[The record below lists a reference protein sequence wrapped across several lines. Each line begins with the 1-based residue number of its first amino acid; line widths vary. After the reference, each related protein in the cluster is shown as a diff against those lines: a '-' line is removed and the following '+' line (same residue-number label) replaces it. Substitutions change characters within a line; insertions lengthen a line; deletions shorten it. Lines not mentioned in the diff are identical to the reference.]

1 MATKQLGII
10 LNGATGRICRTQHMR
25 GGLVPIR
32 DEGGLTV
39 GDDQIVPRMLLT
51 GRNEDRL
58 AELAREH
65 GIEEWTTDLTWPWPI
80 RISRYFLMPQP
91 PICVLIP

>member
-51 GRNEDRL
+51 GRNEDHRSG
-58 AELAREH
+58 RGPGRSGFP
-65 GIEEWTTDLTWPWPI
+65 GI
-80 RISRYFLMPQP
+80 F
-91 PICVLIP
+91 

>member
-39 GDDQIVPRMLLT
+39 GDDQIVPRMLLA

-58 AELAREH
+58 AEVAREY
-65 GIEEWTTDLTWPWPI
+65 GIEEWTTDLDSALADPDFPVFFDEW
-80 RISRYFLMPQP
+80 
-91 PICVLIP
+91 

>member
-32 DEGGLTV
+32 DEGGL
-39 GDDQIVPRMLLT
+39 
-51 GRNEDRL
+51 
-58 AELAREH
+58 
-65 GIEEWTTDLTWPWPI
+65 
-80 RISRYFLMPQP
+80 
-91 PICVLIP
+91 